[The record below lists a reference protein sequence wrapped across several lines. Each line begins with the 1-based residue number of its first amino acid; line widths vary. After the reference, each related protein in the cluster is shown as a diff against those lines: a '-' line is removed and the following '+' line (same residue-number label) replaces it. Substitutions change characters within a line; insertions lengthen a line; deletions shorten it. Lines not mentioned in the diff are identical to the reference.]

1 MSSDPG
7 LSNVSAL
14 VLGQERQL
22 PRQEVGGW
30 LEAGS
35 QGAERTPGGFELTLT
50 CGWDLKVEL
59 SALSPSPLLSPLKS
73 LWLLLLVQILR
84 FPLSS

>member
-14 VLGQERQL
+14 VLGREPQL

-30 LEAGS
+30 LEAGT
-35 QGAERTPGGFELTLT
+35 QGAERTPGGLN
-50 CGWDLKVEL
+50 
-59 SALSPSPLLSPLKS
+59 
-73 LWLLLLVQILR
+73 
-84 FPLSS
+84 